1 MNITINGN
9 ATTTDN
15 KNLND
20 ILMENNFPIDKKG
33 IAVAVNETVITKSNW
48 AETEINSGDTIEVV
62 KPFQGG

>member
-15 KNLND
+15 KNLTD

-33 IAVAVNETVITKSNW
+33 VAVAVNETVVTKSNW
-48 AETEINSGDTIEVV
+48 ADTKIKAGDTIEVV